1 MSWRRIRT
9 ASSTPI
15 SAIFAAEA
23 GTVSSEPSLRAF
35 LSRPQTVSS
44 NQSKFKKSSNDLD
57 DALKLFRQM
66 AHTSPLL
73 SVIEFNK
80 LLCRIVKLKHY
91 SAVVSLFQEMRIKG
105 IPIDVYTINILV
117 DVYCRSSRV
126 DCGFCVLGVVFK
138 CGLEFNVVTF
148 NTLIKGLFLDNK
160 IVEAVGLFKKLV
172 RENVCKVNQITYGV
186 LINGLCKSGHTQN
199 ALDLLIVMQ
208 EEGPKP
214 DTIAYSTVIDS
225 LCKDRMVDQALG
237 LFSEMIERGVPPN
250 IITYT
255 SLIQGLCN
263 FSRWKEVTKLMNE
276 MVLHNVYPDV
286 YIFSILVD
294 ALCKEGMLESAETI
308 IQIMIQRKIYPDV
321 VTYNPLIEGYCLQ
334 GRMNEARK
342 AFGRVVESGLQPN
355 VWAYNTLINGYC
367 KIKEMDEAMHL
378 FCEIPQK
385 GLHPNVVTYTTML
398 QGFFL
403 VRRCSAALELFQEM
417 LVAGHKPDFYTSC
430 VLLGGLCDNGLVE
443 QAMSVYHQLDRN
455 GNGSHDYDTIII
467 DRVCK
472 IGRLNIARNVFN
484 DLISKG
490 RRLNVKTYNVMIN
503 GLCRG
508 GFLDEALELLRKMEK
523 NDCLPDTVTYNVILQ
538 EFVREK
544 KWHEANLLL
553 DEMVGKG
560 ISLDRCTFFFLND
573 LLALKTGDETVL
585 KVIQKFAA
593 NHVKFSYI
601 SRMGFEAFLDRLKLC
616 ILDFGLTI
624 QGNKSEELPE
634 QMLCCVR
641 LNEIDYVNYQ
651 QAR

>member
-1 MSWRRIRT
+1 MKTKRNANLSSFFTNMSLEENKDSKLYSNFGHFCGGGSIIRQL
-9 ASSTPI
+9 
-15 SAIFAAEA
+15 F
-23 GTVSSEPSLRAF
+23 PS
-35 LSRPQTVSS
+35 
-44 NQSKFKKSSNDLD
+44 FKKL
-57 DALKLFRQM
+57 
-66 AHTSPLL
+66 
-73 SVIEFNK
+73 
-80 LLCRIVKLKHY
+80 
-91 SAVVSLFQEMRIKG
+91 RIKG

-172 RENVCKVNQITYGV
+172 RENVCKVDQITYGTV
-186 LINGLCKSGHTQN
+186 IDGLCKSGHTQN

-214 DTIAYSTVIDS
+214 NTIAYNTVIDS

-237 LFSEMIERGVPPN
+237 LLSEMIERGIPPN
-250 IITYT
+250 IFTYT
-255 SLIQGLCN
+255 FLIQCLCN
-263 FSRWKEVTKLMNE
+263 FSRWKEVMKLMNE
-276 MVLHNVYPDV
+276 MVQHNVYPDV

-308 IQIMIQRKIYPDV
+308 IQIMIQRNTYPNV
-321 VTYNPLIEGYCLQ
+321 VTYNHLIEGYCLQ

-342 AFGRVVESGLQPN
+342 AFGRVVESGLQPDIRTYNTLINGYCKIKEIEEARKAFGQMVESGLQPN
-355 VWAYNTLINGYC
+355 VWTYNTLINGYC

-417 LVAGHKPDFYTSC
+417 LVAGHKPDFCTSC

-484 DLISKG
+484 GLISKG
-490 RRLNVKTYNVMIN
+490 RRLDVNTYNVMIN

-523 NDCLPDTVTYNVILQ
+523 NDCLPNT
-538 EFVREK
+538 
-544 KWHEANLLL
+544 
-553 DEMVGKG
+553 G

-593 NHVKFSYI
+593 NHVK
-601 SRMGFEAFLDRLKLC
+601 
-616 ILDFGLTI
+616 
-624 QGNKSEELPE
+624 
-634 QMLCCVR
+634 
-641 LNEIDYVNYQ
+641 
-651 QAR
+651 

>member
-1 MSWRRIRT
+1 
-9 ASSTPI
+9 
-15 SAIFAAEA
+15 
-23 GTVSSEPSLRAF
+23 
-35 LSRPQTVSS
+35 
-44 NQSKFKKSSNDLD
+44 
-57 DALKLFRQM
+57 
-66 AHTSPLL
+66 
-73 SVIEFNK
+73 
-80 LLCRIVKLKHY
+80 
-91 SAVVSLFQEMRIKG
+91 MRIKG

-172 RENVCKVNQITYGV
+172 RENVCKVDQITYGTV
-186 LINGLCKSGHTQN
+186 IDGLCKSGHTQN

-214 DTIAYSTVIDS
+214 NTIAYNTVIDS

-237 LFSEMIERGVPPN
+237 LLSEMIERGIPPN
-250 IITYT
+250 IFTYT
-255 SLIQGLCN
+255 FLIQCLCN
-263 FSRWKEVTKLMNE
+263 FSRWKEVMKLMNE
-276 MVLHNVYPDV
+276 MVQHNVYP
-286 YIFSILVD
+286 
-294 ALCKEGMLESAETI
+294 
-308 IQIMIQRKIYPDV
+308 
-321 VTYNPLIEGYCLQ
+321 

-342 AFGRVVESGLQPN
+342 AFGRVVESGLQPDIRTYNTLINGYCKIKEIEEARKAFGQMVESGLQPN
-355 VWAYNTLINGYC
+355 VWTYNTLINGYC

-417 LVAGHKPDFYTSC
+417 LVAGHKPDFCTSC

-484 DLISKG
+484 GLISKG
-490 RRLNVKTYNVMIN
+490 RRLDVNTYNVMIN

-523 NDCLPDTVTYNVILQ
+523 NDCLPNTVTYNVILQ

-544 KWHEANLLL
+544 KCHEANLLL

-593 NHVKFSYI
+593 NHVK
-601 SRMGFEAFLDRLKLC
+601 
-616 ILDFGLTI
+616 
-624 QGNKSEELPE
+624 
-634 QMLCCVR
+634 
-641 LNEIDYVNYQ
+641 
-651 QAR
+651 